1 MKKNTRSFVTL
12 LVIACPWSLLAQTAV
27 PAATTTTTTTT
38 TVATPTEAQVSP
50 TPSAASSHSTSTDQG
65 EVTKLSPF
73 EVSSER
79 DTGYAATETLAGT
92 RIRTNLDD
100 VAASISVLNKN
111 FLNDIGALDIGSML
125 QYTPSAEVAG
135 TEGTYSGV
143 GGGQTFSEAANM
155 NTPQNA
161 QRIRGLAAAD
171 NTRDYY
177 ITDIPWDTYNVDRVD
192 ILRGPNSFLFGLG
205 SPAGIVNAGMAN
217 AEFRNMGE
225 ISERIGSYGSTR
237 GTVDL
242 NAQIIP
248 DVLAIK
254 IQSMY
259 DDRLYEQSDAFQNQ
273 KRIYGALRFDP
284 KFFKHSDF
292 QTSLK
297 MKVESGDIS
306 ADRPRTLPPS
316 DSITPWWNPNTI
328 SASNPYGGMGQQFV
342 NNPYDPWRTTGITA
356 ANQRGQTQAGTLN
369 FQPWLS
375 DLVNQQQPYWT
386 INGNTGQTLA
396 VNGGYI
402 NVGAVDPS
410 GNLLSASAG
419 LQGKGTNG
427 TFYGLTNL
435 STAALAYNLPGSQFG
450 QYRSR
455 SLEDPSVFN
464 FYNTLIDG
472 PTASQYEKWT
482 AYNIDL
488 SETGLDD
495 RVGFDVSY
503 DRQNYHRGNQALLG
517 GGSPAL
523 TLDILKNS
531 TDYYTTGADGETSI
545 TNPNLGRP
553 YVEGAGNNGGGSYA
567 SSRQY
572 WRGSLFGEV
581 RASDFL
587 HNDFLVKLLG
597 KHRFN
602 LVGSNEQF
610 FNQTQNWQLYS
621 NSQAWDGYWNG
632 NNGASNSFQNRPPL
646 AMIYLG
652 GPVTGR
658 SSAAGANIPGITAPV
673 GLQSHGVYVF
683 DSTWK
688 ATGTPYNAPWAVPTN
703 LQTIYEAAPS
713 PLSTTVL
720 DQNSN
725 PANYVGWNS
734 NFVDNL
740 TTDNQGVNPANLTLA
755 QQSFRETISYAGSY
769 QAYLWNNALVGTL
782 GWRYDEV
789 QTKDV
794 TAQSVTL
801 NRAELNVNPN
811 AGYTLPNSFPLAQI
825 FKGHS
830 TAAGVVLHLNDLFK
844 QDPLPINISGT
855 FNDSKDFQVTSV
867 RRDVYGRPISNPNGK
882 TKEYGLMLSTKD
894 GKFSLRMTKFDT
906 AVLNGSST
914 LGNPG
919 GVGTTVAQGLRYRNV
934 FLYQLGGYTL
944 DTANQPASRNNWNQA
959 FPTET
964 PAQAAAEED
973 AAITTW
979 NNIQTHLAAT
989 GFFQAWNFNPTT
1001 PGVLTTRTQ
1010 YLTNP
1015 SAYQPDPSTVSA
1027 YVATAP
1033 QGFTVTADTESKGYE
1048 YEAVYNPTRNWR
1060 IEVNAAENT
1069 AVQNN
1074 VGGAALGQL
1083 VTYLNS
1089 QLFNSDGSP
1098 TPAGKMPQF
1107 GNATLNID
1115 ANVFGPWLQNY
1126 TLLKLQEGSNVS
1138 ELRKWRYNFVN
1149 NYTFDQGFLK
1159 GFSVGGAYRW
1169 QARNVIGYPISAA
1182 GVFDLS
1188 HPFYGPVE
1196 DGVDL
1201 WCGYTHRLT
1210 QDIRW
1215 KIQLNV
1221 TNAFAR
1227 NGLIPVSVEPD
1238 GHTWAAARI
1247 KPIQEFAITN
1257 TFTY

>member
-1 MKKNTRSFVTL
+1 MKNHARSVLTL
-12 LVIACPWSLLAQTAV
+12 LVLAGPWPLLAQTAA
-27 PAATTTTTTTT
+27 PASTTTTPTTT
-38 TVATPTEAQVSP
+38 TVDTPTTAQVNAAGAS
-50 TPSAASSHSTSTDQG
+50 ASSQSD
-65 EVTKLSPF
+65 VVKLSPF

-92 RIRTNLDD
+92 RIRTNLAD

-111 FLNDIGALDIGSML
+111 FLDDIGALDIGTML

-143 GGGQTFSEAANM
+143 GSGQTFSEASNIAA
-155 NTPQNA
+155 PQTA
-161 QRIRGLAAAD
+161 QRLRGLASAD

-205 SPAGIVNAGMAN
+205 SPAGIVNAGMAG
-217 AEFRNMGE
+217 AEFHNVGE
-225 ISERIGSYGSTR
+225 ISERVGSYGSTR
-237 GTVDL
+237 GTVTL
-242 NAQIIP
+242 NQEIVPGI
-248 DVLAIK
+248 LAIRVS
-254 IQSMY
+254 SMY

-284 KFFKHSDF
+284 KFSKSSDF

-297 MKVESGDIS
+297 MKVESGNIS

-316 DSITPWWNPNTI
+316 DSITPWWAPNTI
-328 SASNPYGGMGQQFV
+328 SASNPFGGMGQQFV

-356 ANQRGQTQAGTLN
+356 ANQRGQTQSGTLN
-369 FQPWLS
+369 YQPWLS
-375 DLVNQQQPYWT
+375 DLVNQQQPYYT
-386 INGNTGQTLA
+386 INGSNNQLYA

-402 NVGAVDPS
+402 NVGAVDTS

-419 LQGKGTNG
+419 VPGKGTNG

-435 STAALAYNLPGSQFG
+435 SSAALGYNLPGAQFG
-450 QYRSR
+450 QYRTR

-464 FYNTLIDG
+464 FYKTLIDG
-472 PTASQYEKWT
+472 PTASQWEKWT

-488 SETGLDD
+488 SETGLGD
-495 RVGFDVSY
+495 RIGIDVSY
-503 DRQNYHRGNQALLG
+503 DRQNYNRGQQALLG
-517 GGSPAL
+517 GGSPTL
-523 TLDILKNS
+523 TLDLLKNFP
-531 TDYYTTGADGETSI
+531 DYYAQGLDGETSVE
-545 TNPNLGRP
+545 NANLGRP
-553 YVEGAGNNGGGSYA
+553 YVEGAGNNGGSSYL
-567 SSRQY
+567 SNRQY
-572 WRGSLFGEV
+572 WRGSLFGEL

-587 HNDFLVKLLG
+587 HNDFLTMLLG

-610 FNQTQNWQLYS
+610 FSQNQSWQEYA

-658 SSAAGANIPGITAPV
+658 SSAAGANIPGIQAPIN
-673 GLQSHGVYVF
+673 LQSHGVYVF

-688 ATGTPYNAPWAVPTN
+688 ATGTPFNAPWSVPAG
-703 LQTIYEAAPS
+703 LQGVYEAAPS
-713 PLSTTVL
+713 PLSTTQL

-740 TTDNQGVNPANLTLA
+740 NVDNDGSTPNNLTLA

-789 QTKDV
+789 ETKDV

-801 NRAELNVNPN
+801 NRAELNLNPN
-811 AGYTLPNSFPLAQI
+811 AYSLPNSFPLAQI
-825 FKGHS
+825 LKGHS
-830 TAAGVVLHLNDLFK
+830 TAAGLVLHLNDLFK
-844 QDPLPINISGT
+844 KDPLPINISGT
-855 FNDSKDFQVTSV
+855 FNDSKNFQVTNV
-867 RRDVYGRPISNPNGK
+867 RRDVYGQPISNPVGK
-882 TKEYGLMLSTKD
+882 TKEYGLLLSTKD
-894 GKFSLRMTKFDT
+894 GKFSLRVTKFDT
-906 AVLNGSST
+906 TILNGQST
-914 LGNPG
+914 LGNPNG
-919 GVGTTVAQGLRYRNV
+919 LGTTVAQGLRYRNV
-934 FLYQLGGYTL
+934 FLYQLGVYTL
-944 DTANQPASRNNWNQA
+944 DTANQPASRNNWAQA

-964 PAQAAAEED
+964 LAQATAEED

-979 NNIQTHLAAT
+979 NNIQIHLATT
-989 GFFQAWNFNPTT
+989 GFFQAWNFVPTT
-1001 PGVLTTRTQ
+1001 QSVLTTRST

-1015 SAYQPDPSTVSA
+1015 GAFQPDPSTVSA
-1027 YVATAP
+1027 YVATPP

-1048 YEAVYNPTRNWR
+1048 FEGVFNPTRNWR
-1060 IEVNAAENT
+1060 IEFNASDNT

-1074 VGGAALGQL
+1074 VGGAALTQL

-1089 QLFNSDGSP
+1089 QLFNADGSQ

-1107 GNATLNID
+1107 GNPALSID
-1115 ANVFGPWLQNY
+1115 ASNFGPWLQNY
-1126 TLLKLQEGSNVS
+1126 TLLKLQEGTAVS
-1138 ELRKWRYNFVN
+1138 ELRKWRYNFIT
-1149 NYTFDQGFLK
+1149 NYTFDSGPLK
-1159 GFSVGGAYRW
+1159 NFGVGGADRW
-1169 QARNVIGYPISAA
+1169 QETNVIGYPISST
-1182 GVFDLS
+1182 GVFNLGS
-1188 HPFYGPVE
+1188 PYYGPSQ
-1196 DGVDL
+1196 DSVDL
-1201 WCGYTHRLT
+1201 WVSYRHRLT
-1210 QDIRW
+1210 KSVDW

-1227 NGLIPVSVEPD
+1227 NGLIPVSIEPD

-1247 KPIQEFAITN
+1247 KPIQEWSVTN
-1257 TFTY
+1257 TFTF